1 MILRRKFVNLS
12 ALTLVFLSG
21 LIAAEAQIVVPMPR
35 GIQRS
40 VTAFDL
46 PIPSFLGVQTENV
59 NRDNFNQYNLTEPR
73 GVAVTAV
80 VANSPAKQA
89 GLQKGDVIVRF
100 DGEEIKSV
108 TKLMRMIEEVAP
120 DQKSKLTIVRGG
132 NEQEIIV
139 TMGKRPVPQN
149 YPFYS
154 FPQLPNGEP
163 GNVFI
168 PARPEL
174 PSDFQGYNIPNSS
187 NDAIP
192 AERNASGRRLGV
204 RVSLLT
210 PQLGDYFGAPAGY
223 GVLIHQVD
231 EDGNSAR
238 AGLKAGDIVLEVDGE
253 TIASPRDLTRI
264 LNKKTE
270 GEYVVTI
277 LRNKQRQTIRVKPEA
292 EN

>member
-21 LIAAEAQIVVPMPR
+21 LIATEAQIIVPMPR

-139 TMGKRPVPQN
+139 TMGKRPIPQDYGSSNLPSPSFGSGVLVP
-149 YPFYS
+149 
-154 FPQLPNGEP
+154 G
-163 GNVFI
+163 
-168 PARPEL
+168 RPPL

-238 AGLKAGDIVLEVDGE
+238 AGLKAGDVIFEVDGE